1 MIRIK
6 VPATSANFCIGFDT
20 LGVALSIYN
29 EYSFDKSDY
38 DFLEGFENLYMNE
51 NNLVLTSYKKFFT
64 EFNVPYIPV
73 KIKQI
78 KQHIPN
84 SRGLGSSAACIVAG
98 ILAANRISESN
109 FDKEK
114 LLSLA
119 CQIEGH
125 PDNVAPC
132 LLGGFVASI
141 VDKRVN
147 TIKYKVSSKLKFN
160 VFIPNFK
167 LSTEEARK
175 VLPETYSRCDVVHNL
190 SRMAFLS
197 DALKNGNFETLKLL
211 LDDKI
216 HEPYRIKLIPNA
228 IDLKEE
234 INKEEAILIISGS
247 GSTMLSIS
255 LSDVRATSEYFKK
268 IKVKIDNTGSKI
280 YD

>member
-64 EFNVPYIPV
+64 EFNIPYIPV

-78 KQHIPN
+78 KQNIPN

-98 ILAANRISESN
+98 ILAANKLSESN

-114 LLSLA
+114 LLSLS

-132 LLGGFVASI
+132 LLGGFVVSI

-175 VLPETYSRCDVVHNL
+175 VLPDTYSRKDVVYNL

-197 DALKNGNFETLKLL
+197 DALKNGNFETLKLI

-234 INKEEAILIISGS
+234 INKEDAILIISGS

-255 LSDVRATSEYFKK
+255 LSDVRATSKYFRK

>member
-64 EFNVPYIPV
+64 EFNISYIPV

-78 KQHIPN
+78 KQNIPN
-84 SRGLGSSAACIVAG
+84 SRGLGSSAACIIAG
-98 ILAANRISESN
+98 ILAANRISKSD
-109 FDKEK
+109 FDKEI

-119 CQIEGH
+119 CKIEGH

-141 VDKRVN
+141 VDERVN

-160 VFIPNFK
+160 VFIPDFK

-197 DALKNGNFETLKLL
+197 DALKNGNFETLKLI

-216 HEPYRIKLIPNA
+216 HEPYRTKLIPNA

-234 INKEEAILIISGS
+234 INKEDAILIISGS

-255 LSDVRATSEYFKK
+255 LNDVRATSEYFKK

>member
-20 LGVALSIYN
+20 LGVALSLYN

-64 EFNVPYIPV
+64 EFDIPYIPV

-98 ILAANRISESN
+98 ILAANKLSESN

-141 VDKRVN
+141 VDERVN

-175 VLPETYSRCDVVHNL
+175 VLPDTYSRKDVVYNL

-197 DALKNGNFETLKLL
+197 DTLKNGNFETLKLI

-216 HEPYRIKLIPNA
+216 HELYRIKLIPNA

-234 INKEEAILIISGS
+234 INKEDAILIISGS

-255 LSDVRATSEYFKK
+255 LNDVSTTVEYFKK